1 MGKYSYYDQNEDVI
15 FVDASGLVS
24 EIALID
30 EVFDEA
36 IALAKA
42 LPHKVYWVVNWKEI
56 KFDSASIEH
65 YTKRLADLLE
75 VTRGIV
81 RYGATNTTARV
92 VVRTAS
98 LMHNIPSNLHPSKEA
113 ALEAIREG
121 KV

>member
-30 EVFDEA
+30 EVFDEV
-36 IALAKA
+36 IALATS
-42 LPHKVYWVVNWKEI
+42 LPHKVYLVTNWKEI
-56 KFDSASIEH
+56 KFDNASIEH
-65 YTKRLADLLE
+65 YTTRLTGLLE

-98 LMHNIPSNLHPSKEA
+98 IKHQMPSNFYPSKEA

-121 KV
+121 NI